1 MIITVD
7 TNVIFSA
14 LYSSKGASHQI
25 LNLIVDEKL
34 ILAITNQV
42 YLEYYDVLSRGENLE
57 KLNLSLTEVQDFLDY
72 LLLLAQKYNVYYL
85 LRPNLID
92 EDDNKIM
99 ECAFT
104 SNSEYLVTSNISDFT
119 SGQLSGFN
127 FEILKPGDFY
137 RNWRNYNE

>member
-14 LYSSKGASHQI
+14 LYSNSGASHQI
-25 LNLIVDEKL
+25 LNLIVEEKL

-42 YLEYYDVLSRGENLE
+42 YLEYYDVLSRKENLI
-57 KLNLSLTEVQDFLDY
+57 KLNLTIDAVQDFIDY
-72 LLLLAQKYNVYYL
+72 LLLLAQKHKVYYL

-92 EDDNKIM
+92 ENDNIFM

-104 SNSEYLVTSNISDFT
+104 SNSNFLITSNIRDFMSGELSDFMFDIQT
-119 SGQLSGFN
+119 
-127 FEILKPGDFY
+127 PGDFY
-137 RNWRNYNE
+137 KNWRNHK